1 MRDTPALLAALLA
14 ACTPSS
20 RPAAPPAPV
29 AVVPAPAAVPAS
41 PQPAASLQAA
51 FGIDGRAVS
60 CRAIDLYV
68 GDRTA
73 TRFLRLHVDRDAL
86 GLRAGRHDV
95 DLAAAGAAVSLEV
108 VVFASPNPELPD
120 CSDAAQ
126 PQPAVRERW
135 TATAGHLAMGFSRD
149 APEGQNFD
157 ATMALRGVEFHG
169 PSGATRTVDADLGSV
184 TAGWLPG

>member
-1 MRDTPALLAALLA
+1 MRNALAPLVALLA
-14 ACTPSS
+14 ACTPAA

-29 AVVPAPAAVPAS
+29 AVAPTPNAVPAS
-41 PQPAASLQAA
+41 PRPAATLQAA
-51 FGIDGRAVS
+51 FGIDGRPVS

-68 GDRTA
+68 GDHTS
-73 TRFLRLHVDRDAL
+73 TRFLRLHVDRGAL

-95 DLAAAGAAVSLEV
+95 DLATAGAAVSLEV

-126 PQPAVRERW
+126 AQPAVRERW
-135 TATAGHLAMGFSRD
+135 TATAGHLAVGLSRD

-157 ATMALRGVEFHG
+157 ATVALHRVVFRG
-169 PSGATRTVDADLGSV
+169 PSGATQIVDADLGSV